1 MKLFPN
7 EKIKFHD
14 NHEKDPR
21 LSSDDEINRKY
32 RKGEVR
38 IVTEQARYPLPS
50 IEGMIKSG
58 QYNLNPEFQ
67 RRHRWY
73 NKKKSQL
80 IESFI
85 MNVPIPPIFLYEDSY
100 AHYEVMD
107 GLQRLTAIYD
117 FYTNQLKLEGLQEWP
132 ELNGCQY
139 SELPEQIKYGI
150 DRRYLSSIILLYE
163 TSKNEAEAKKLKRLV
178 FKRINSGGVELTP
191 QESRH
196 ALYNGPLNQLCHQL
210 SRNRYLCRLWHIP
223 EPTEDETKHPP
234 KKRPRLQKNKL
245 YQRMEDVELVL
256 RFFAY
261 RQRLNHPW
269 NSLKDYLDDFLN
281 HGNRLPPEVLKQF
294 EGLFKQTIELVYQ
307 TFGEKAFHPRRQ
319 TKNGKWVW
327 HHHPAKA
334 VYDPLMYV
342 FSQHLGKAKEIR
354 QHRRQFKAGLE
365 KLYKDAENQEILQ
378 WKKRRTAEDM
388 QAMNA
393 LFEKLVTDIIGS
405 KQ

>member
-1 MKLFPN
+1 MKLFPH

-21 LSSDDEINRKY
+21 LLSEDESNRKY
-32 RKGEVR
+32 VKGEVR

-50 IEGMIKSG
+50 IVGMIKSG
-58 QYNLNPEFQ
+58 KYELNPEFQ

-73 NKKKSQL
+73 NDKKSQL

-107 GLQRLTAIYD
+107 GLQRLTTIYE
-117 FYTNQLKLEGLQEWP
+117 FYTNQLELEGLQEWP
-132 ELNGCQY
+132 ELNGCKY

-210 SRNRYLCRLWHIP
+210 SRDRYLCRLWDIP
-223 EPTEDETKHPP
+223 EPKAEETNQPP
-234 KKRPRLQKNKL
+234 RKRLREN
-245 YQRMEDVELVL
+245 YIYRRMEDVELVL

-281 HGNRLPPEVLKQF
+281 HGNRLPPEVLKQY

-307 TFGEKAFHPRRQ
+307 TFGERAFHPRRQ

-327 HHHPAKA
+327 HRHPAKA

-342 FSQHLGKAKEIR
+342 FSQHMEKSEEIR
-354 QHRRQFKAGLE
+354 QHRRQFKDGLK
-365 KLYKDAENQEILQ
+365 KLYGGAENREILQ

-393 LFEKLVTDIIGS
+393 LFEKLVTDTIGS
-405 KQ
+405 KL